1 MPLVSPIDIA
11 VLSSPVPLPGESGT
25 VSPGSFGVNTQQNF
39 SAMAKGSGVSSPIGT
54 GNTTT
59 SLPTSDPSL
68 PRSSTIEGEAL
79 ESGGANVGGVVK
91 TEQEVIPT
99 DIKFATAED
108 EQLAKKEDQFEEQVD
123 EYKEAFDSGT
133 EAEAKLRE
141 EESGFQTFVRKAS
154 QDNIFTDEGMAKA
167 RGVKRADRKA
177 DGKARKEAGLTG
189 KAKRRA
195 RKAQRQQRRDSFKA
209 FKDELDL
216 EAQQAASDLE

>member
-11 VLSSPVPLPGESGT
+11 VLSSPIPLPGESGT
-25 VSPGSFGVNTQQNF
+25 VSPGNFGVDTKQNF
-39 SAMAKGSGVSSPIGT
+39 SAMAKGSGVASPIGT
-54 GNTTT
+54 GNVTTP
-59 SLPTSDPSL
+59 LPTSDPSL
-68 PRSSTIEGEAL
+68 PRSSSIEGEAL

-108 EQLAKKEDQFEEQVD
+108 EQLAKQEDQFEDQVD

-141 EESGFQTFVRKAS
+141 EESGLQTFARRYS
-154 QDNIFTDEGMAKA
+154 EDNIFADPGMAKA

-177 DGKARKEAGLTG
+177 DRKARKEAGLTG
-189 KAKRRA
+189 KAKRKA
-195 RKAQRQQRRDSFKA
+195 RKAQRQQRRDAFKA

-216 EAQQAASDLE
+216 EAQEAASNLE

>member
-11 VLSSPVPLPGESGT
+11 VLSSPIPLPGETST
-25 VSPGSFGVNTQQNF
+25 VTPGSFDASTQQNF
-39 SAMAKGSGVSSPIGT
+39 TAITKGSGVTSPIGT
-54 GNTTT
+54 GNEMM
-59 SLPTSDPSL
+59 PSQ
-68 PRSSTIEGEAL
+68 TFNTAAEYGNIEGKAL
-79 ESGGANVGGVVK
+79 ESGGANVGGLVK

-108 EQLAKKEDQFEEQVD
+108 EQIAKQEDQFEDQVD

-141 EESGFQTFVRKAS
+141 DESGLQTFARRYS
-154 QDNIFTDEGMAKA
+154 QENIFVDPGMERA

-177 DGKARKEAGLTG
+177 DRKARKEAGLTG
-189 KAKRRA
+189 KAKRKA

-216 EAQQAASDLE
+216 EAQQVASNLE

>member
-11 VLSSPVPLPGESGT
+11 VLSSPIPLPGESGT
-25 VSPGSFGVNTQQNF
+25 VSPGSFGVDTQQNF

-54 GNTTT
+54 GNQMM
-59 SLPTSDPSL
+59 PSE
-68 PRSSTIEGEAL
+68 TFNTAAEYGNIEGKAL
-79 ESGGANVGGVVK
+79 ESGGANVGGLVK

-108 EQLAKKEDQFEEQVD
+108 EQLAKQEDQFEDQVD

-141 EESGFQTFVRKAS
+141 EESGFQTFARKAS

-167 RGVKRADRKA
+167 RGVKRADRRA
-177 DGKARKEAGLTG
+177 DRQARKDAGLTG
-189 KAKRRA
+189 KAKRKA
-195 RKAQRQQRRDSFKA
+195 RKAQRQQRRDAFKA